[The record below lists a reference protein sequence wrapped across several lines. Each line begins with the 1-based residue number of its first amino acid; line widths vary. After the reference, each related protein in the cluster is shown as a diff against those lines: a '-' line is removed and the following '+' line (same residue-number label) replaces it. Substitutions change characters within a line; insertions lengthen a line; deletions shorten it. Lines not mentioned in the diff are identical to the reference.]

1 MADRAPVFHP
11 TTLPDSLS
19 HRISSLDWKKIE
31 AGLHEWGYAT
41 TGTLLPPEECRE
53 IANGYDSAKDFR
65 SHIIM
70 ARHGFGRGEYKYY
83 ADPLPSR
90 IASLR
95 TAFYP
100 RLSRIANQWQEALH
114 KDIRFPEDH
123 TSFLELCHKA
133 GQLRPTPLLLKYEE
147 GDYNCL
153 HQDLYGE
160 LFFPLQLA
168 ILLSHPG
175 KDFQGGEF
183 VLTEQRP
190 RMQSRVE
197 VVPLQQG
204 EGVIF
209 AVNQRPAF
217 GKRGPYQVTM
227 RHGVSHLRS
236 GRRFTLGIIFHDAL

>member
-1 MADRAPVFHP
+1 MADRATILNH
-11 TTLPDSLS
+11 TTMPDSLS
-19 HRISSLDWKKIE
+19 HRVPSLDWPKIE

-41 TGTLLPPEECRE
+41 TGTLLTPEECRE
-53 IANGYDSAKDFR
+53 IADGYDNAKSFR

-83 ADPLPSR
+83 SNPLPDG
-90 IASLR
+90 IISLR

-100 RLSRIANQWQEALH
+100 PLAKIANQWQERLR
-114 KDIRFPEDH
+114 KSTRFPEDH
-123 TSFLELCHKA
+123 ASFLELCHKA
-133 GQLRPTPLLLKYEE
+133 GQLKPTPLLLKYEE

-168 ILLSHPG
+168 ILLSRPG
-175 KDFQGGEF
+175 KDFRGGEF

-197 VVPLQQG
+197 VVSLEQG

-209 AVNQRPAF
+209 AVNQRPAL
-217 GKRGPYQVTM
+217 GKRGAYQVTM

-236 GRRFTLGIIFHDAL
+236 GHRFTLGIIFHDAR